1 MTTENTNK
9 ICPIM
14 LLVGTISETG
24 SKKSHDA
31 KVVLCI
37 KDMCA
42 WWVEG
47 GPSPTIGYRSQA
59 ARCGI
64 AR

>member
-1 MTTENTNK
+1 MNTENTNK

-24 SKKSHDA
+24 DA
-31 KVVLCI
+31 KVALCI

-42 WWVEG
+42 WWVESETLPPNEWG
-47 GPSPTIGYRSQA
+47 EIHYSKP
-59 ARCGI
+59 RCGI